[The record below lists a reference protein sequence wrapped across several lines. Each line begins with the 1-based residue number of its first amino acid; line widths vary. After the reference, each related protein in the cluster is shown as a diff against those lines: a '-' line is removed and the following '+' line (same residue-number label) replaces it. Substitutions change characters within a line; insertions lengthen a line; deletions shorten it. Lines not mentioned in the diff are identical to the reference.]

1 VARARFSYTSALQL
15 HRHASVKITETPA
28 GRLLGSSPKV
38 RLEGACVRKS
48 FSWFVL
54 LGLVCSALYGAGQAN
69 PPIYSEIIPTSSGL
83 PYDPATDVHEIF
95 VAPNTKTVEVL
106 VRGPIGSGTY
116 SRAIKPGE
124 TPDEYFPALVA
135 EAVKAGA
142 HHLVI
147 PKAVY
152 AFRGPTLCTDLK
164 SSACNRPTSC
174 NVNQYWNCAP
184 HWTIGQ
190 YPQTQ
195 VTVPNSV
202 ADLDI
207 DFSGS
212 ELDFKAPVIGIWIL
226 EAQRLRLRNLTIDWP
241 ELPIASLGTITK
253 DPLNPGHNALVLGNK
268 YPVMDQ
274 YEGGPVAIQA
284 VDPWDDTLD
293 PPGTFGAKSNNN
305 FEEYF
310 IFGNAPQPTYVGKTS
325 AGDHTFSCESCNF
338 QNSPTDPTCSFFS
351 GCANFDIFAPGSRVI
366 VRHYTYNGFAISITW
381 ANDIDFE
388 NLTLRTGPGIGI
400 GAHEGGGYR
409 GFRLANSNI
418 TRGAGRL
425 ISTASDVLDV
435 TMQAD
440 VIVENNNIGYQGDD
454 SVAVSPTVFPVA
466 TANGNQIS
474 VVGSCDP
481 DPMDVPVVGD
491 ALAVFDENFVY
502 KATAYV
508 TASDTSVCGTP
519 TLTLD
524 RTIAGLNTTDSVIDL
539 TQQPTARFI
548 VRNNLAHECR
558 CHGIITDSPYGW
570 IDNNVYF
577 DNSAGGI
584 GLVGGSGF
592 GPGGTNI
599 LMSNNYISDS
609 GQSTQ
614 YSGTIAMFAPT
625 ATGEILDEPLFE
637 KLRFS
642 NNVFEQLPGP
652 AIIATS
658 TRYLSIED
666 STIVNSNLAQAD
678 PTNYGTIPSLDSII
692 VYEAGDGT
700 VCGTLRS
707 GNTTGPIGIDPTA
720 KTVTVHARCE

>member
-1 VARARFSYTSALQL
+1 MPRLFSPFLFL
-15 HRHASVKITETPA
+15 
-28 GRLLGSSPKV
+28 GLLGS
-38 RLEGACVRKS
+38 
-48 FSWFVL
+48 
-54 LGLVCSALYGAGQAN
+54 ALCAAGQAN
-69 PPIYSEIIPTSSGL
+69 PPIYTEIIPTSSGL
-83 PYDPATDVHEIF
+83 PYNPGTDVRESF
-95 VAPNTKTVEVL
+95 VAPNGKTVEVL
-106 VRGPIGSGTY
+106 VKGPIGSGTY

-124 TPDEYFPALVA
+124 TPDEYFPAVVA

-147 PKAVY
+147 PKGVY
-152 AFRGPTLCTDLK
+152 SFRGPTLCTDLK
-164 SSACNRPTSC
+164 SSACNQTTSC

-190 YPQTQ
+190 YPPNQ
-195 VTVPNSV
+195 VTIPNSV
-202 ADLDI
+202 SDLDI

-241 ELPIASLGTITK
+241 FLPVASLGTIVK
-253 DPLNPGHNALVLGNK
+253 DPLNPGHNALVLDNK
-268 YPVMDQ
+268 YPVMDKYQ
-274 YEGGPVAIQA
+274 AGPVAIQA
-284 VDPWDDTLD
+284 VDPWDGTLD

-325 AGDHTFSCESCNF
+325 AGDHTFSCKSCHF
-338 QNSPTDPTCSFFS
+338 QNSPTDPTCSFFN

-366 VRHYTYNGFAISITW
+366 VRHYTYNGFAISVNWT
-381 ANDIDFE
+381 NDIDFE
-388 NLTLRTGPGIGI
+388 NLTLRTGPGVGI
-400 GAHEGGGYR
+400 GAHYGGGYR
-409 GFRLANSNI
+409 GFRLGNSNI
-418 TRGAGRL
+418 TRGPGRL
-425 ISTASDVLDV
+425 ISTASDVLDI
-435 TMQAD
+435 TLQAD

-454 SVAVSPTVFPVA
+454 SVALTPSILPVA
-466 TANGNQIS
+466 S
-474 VVGSCDP
+474 VSGDQFSVIGTCDP
-481 DPMDVPVVGD
+481 DPMDAPVVGD
-491 ALAVFDENFVY
+491 ALAFFDTNFIY
-502 KATAYV
+502 KGTARV
-508 TASDTSVCGTP
+508 TASNTVCGTP
-519 TLTLD
+519 TLTLNHA
-524 RTIAGLNTTDSVIDL
+524 IAGLDTTYSVIDL
-539 TQQPTARFI
+539 TQQATARYI

-625 ATGEILDEPLFE
+625 ATGEILDQPLFE

-658 TRYLSIED
+658 VHYLSIAD
-666 STIVNSNLAQAD
+666 STIVNSNLVQAD
-678 PTNYGTIPSLDSII
+678 PTYYGTIPTLDSII
-692 VYEAGDGT
+692 VYDAGEGT

-707 GNTTGPIGIDPTA
+707 GNTTGPVGIDPTA
-720 KTVTVHARCE
+720 KSVKVQSSCQ